1 MFFLT
6 PNHYLSAIKFL
17 KGKKRCVFISMGL
30 IPLWN
35 VTEIHQSLSCQV
47 REEMQRER
55 EDDLRSR
62 ANSLAMQMAAL
73 HYQKAERTTKVLET
87 SRATLTLSSLLLQNL
102 RERKSLDRQNLAQCI
117 QNHCLVGSV

>member
-1 MFFLT
+1 M
-6 PNHYLSAIKFL
+6 
-17 KGKKRCVFISMGL
+17 MDL
-30 IPLWN
+30 ITLWN
-35 VTEIHQSLSCQV
+35 VTEKHRSLSCQV
-47 REEMQRER
+47 KEEMQRER

-87 SRATLTLSSLLLQNL
+87 SRATLTLSSLLIQNL

-117 QNHCLVGSV
+117 QNHCLVGRV